1 MILIYMS
8 ENESDK
14 AQAEAIRSSLHNP
27 SSLPLTEN
35 NMTLSLHS
43 LITAIKPSLHTS
55 HGMSFDKSHRP
66 TVIANTADVSAIQGF
81 YHSSFYRDL
90 TKLEQKQMWEGAF
103 IENLGSTSEYTLYR
117 TYRGNFIVCPL
128 EDNKNIVFFQNKY
141 CTVHYS
147 APDYDFPCLKQLE
160 VFKGRLVQKAEASIG
175 GKLLE
180 LVLQALETR
189 DSEAI
194 DTITAHNAFEYGWS
208 PSRSLECAI
217 DTAHD
222 IIEAWYQ
229 YSE

>member
-8 ENESDK
+8 ENDSDN
-14 AQAEAIRSSLHNP
+14 ALAEAIRSSLHNP

-35 NMTLSLHS
+35 NMTLHS
-43 LITAIKPSLHTS
+43 LITNIKPSLHTS
-55 HGMSFDKSHRP
+55 HNDDFDRTHRP
-66 TVIANTADVSAIQGF
+66 TPIGNTAELTAIQAF

-90 TKLEQKQMWEGAF
+90 TKLEQKQFWEGAF

-141 CTVHYS
+141 CNVHYS
-147 APDYDFPCLKQLE
+147 APDYDFPCLKQLA
-160 VFKGRLVQKAEASIG
+160 VFKARLVQKAEAMIG

-180 LVLQALETR
+180 LTLQALETR
-189 DSEAI
+189 SQEAI
-194 DTITAHNAFEYGWS
+194 DAITEHNAFEYGWE
-208 PSRSLECAI
+208 PSRSLEFAI
-217 DTAHD
+217 DTAHE
-222 IIEAWYQ
+222 IIDAWYQ